1 MTTQLQCKIVEGLM
15 PSEKIAIIQGA
26 DGNMEEVAVSMHNIT
41 GGRLMAF
48 IIGEYE
54 GKVLVELPRE
64 TVSGRWRM
72 WVNQSVVGG

>member
-1 MTTQLQCKIVEGLM
+1 MTTHLQCKIVEGLM

-26 DGNMEEVAVSMHNIT
+26 DGNLEEVAVSMQNIT
-41 GGRLMAF
+41 GDRLMAF
-48 IIGEYE
+48 IIGVHE

-72 WVNQSVVGG
+72 WVNQSAIGG